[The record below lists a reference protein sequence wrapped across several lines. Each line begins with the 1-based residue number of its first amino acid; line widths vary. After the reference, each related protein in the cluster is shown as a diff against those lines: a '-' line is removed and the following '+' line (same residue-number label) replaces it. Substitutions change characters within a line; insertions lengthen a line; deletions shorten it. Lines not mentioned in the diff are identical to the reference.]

1 MTADSTQAALAAL
14 GDAPYVSL
22 ATWRKNGKEVRTPV
36 WVARA
41 GDRLYVFTEGTAGKV
56 KRLRNSPKSAVASC
70 DMRGGSV
77 GAFTPARTV
86 IVDDAAV
93 VARAYDAFRAKY
105 GWQIRLTDF
114 MSKLTGRYDKRAMLE
129 IELVE

>member
-1 MTADSTQAALAAL
+1 MSTGMTEIALSSL

-70 DMRGGSV
+70 DMRGGSTGEFV
-77 GAFTPARTV
+77 EARTV
-86 IVDDAAV
+86 IVDDPALV
-93 VARAYDAFRAKY
+93 ERAYDAFRRKY

-129 IELVE
+129 IELVA

>member
-1 MTADSTQAALAAL
+1 MSSQSASGLLAQL
-14 GDAPYVSL
+14 GATPYVSL

-41 GDRLYVFTEGTAGKV
+41 GDRLYVFTESTSGKV
-56 KRLRNSPKSAVASC
+56 KRLRNSSRSAVAPC
-70 DMRGGSV
+70 DMRGGLK
-77 GAFTPARTV
+77 GDFTSASTT
-86 IVDDAAV
+86 IVEDAAV
-93 VARAYDAFRAKY
+93 IERAYDAFRAKY